1 MEFVSEQKKILITG
15 GAGYI
20 GAHTAVALHEAGYT
34 PIVIDNYSNS
44 HVDVLSR
51 LQQLLGNPVHAY
63 RLDCCDMQAFEQVF
77 SEHPELDGVI
87 HFAAF
92 KAVGESVQKPLK
104 YYYNNLL
111 SLHHVLELCHKYR
124 VKQLVFSSSCT
135 VYGQPA
141 QLPVT
146 ESSPVLKAESPYGNT
161 KQISEEM
168 IADFL
173 LSGVDMC
180 AVALRYFNPIG
191 AHPSGLLGELPL
203 GTPNN
208 LVPYIT
214 QTAAGWRPF
223 LTIYGNDYP
232 TPDGTA
238 IRDYIHVCDLADA
251 HVQALKL
258 LEEENKPGTCYT
270 VNVGTGKGHSVLEAV
285 HAFESANRVSFDYR
299 FGPRRP
305 GDVVQIYADVSL
317 GQQLLK
323 WKAKYTL
330 LDSMAHAWNWQKTLK
345 KP

>member
-1 MEFVSEQKKILITG
+1 MITG

-34 PIVIDNYSNS
+34 PIIVDNFSNS
-44 HVDVLSR
+44 HVDVLPK
-51 LQQLLGNPVHAY
+51 LEELVGQPVKVY
-63 RLDCCDMQAFEQVF
+63 RTDCCNLIALEEVF
-77 SEHPELDGVI
+77 RENPDISGVI

-92 KAVGESVQKPLK
+92 KAVGESVQYPLK
-104 YYYNNLL
+104 YYYNNLV
-111 SLHHVLELCHKYR
+111 SLHHVLKLSLEFR
-124 VKQLVFSSSCT
+124 VQQIVFSSSCT
-135 VYGQPA
+135 VYGQPEY
-141 QLPVT
+141 LPVT
-146 ESSPVLKAESPYGNT
+146 EKSPILRAESPYGNT

-173 LSGVDMC
+173 HSTTDMR

-251 HVQALKL
+251 HVKALQL
-258 LEEENKPGTCYT
+258 LESGKNQDKWYT
-270 VNVGTGKGHSVLEAV
+270 INVGTGKGHSVLEAV
-285 HAFESANRVSFDYR
+285 YAFEKANNLSLDYR

-317 GQQLLK
+317 GSALLQ
-323 WKAKYTL
+323 WNAKYSLT
-330 LDSMAHAWNWQKTLK
+330 DSMAHAWQWQKTLK